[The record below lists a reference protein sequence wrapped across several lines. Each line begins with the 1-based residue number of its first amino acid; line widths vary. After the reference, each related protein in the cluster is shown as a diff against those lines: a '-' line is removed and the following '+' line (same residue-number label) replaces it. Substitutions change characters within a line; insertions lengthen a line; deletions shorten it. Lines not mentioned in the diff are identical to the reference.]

1 MPFSSA
7 KTTSDLSLNDINS
20 ELFGFDTVIWLV
32 IGFINRENV
41 PILIIFLLI
50 KLMLVSARSTDNSL
64 VVKLVSVMVVLE
76 FVNVPLISDNF
87 GSLYQEYVGNV
98 SLLIE
103 FRKFIL
109 VSNRFILEKL
119 KLNFVVLFVYIV
131 YWIR

>member
-1 MPFSSA
+1 M
-7 KTTSDLSLNDINS
+7 
-20 ELFGFDTVIWLV
+20 
-32 IGFINRENV
+32 

-50 KLMLVSARSTDNSL
+50 KLKLVSARSTDNSL

-87 GSLYQEYVGNV
+87 GSLYQEYAGNV

-103 FRKFIL
+103 FRKFIF

-131 YWIR
+131 LAVLLDKIIFLRLFKLNSDTVVKKSML

>member
-1 MPFSSA
+1 M
-7 KTTSDLSLNDINS
+7 
-20 ELFGFDTVIWLV
+20 
-32 IGFINRENV
+32 

-50 KLMLVSARSTDNSL
+50 KLKLVSAGSTDNSL

-131 YWIR
+131 LAVLLDKIIFLALFKLNSSAVVKK

>member
-1 MPFSSA
+1 M
-7 KTTSDLSLNDINS
+7 
-20 ELFGFDTVIWLV
+20 
-32 IGFINRENV
+32 

-50 KLMLVSARSTDNSL
+50 KLKLVSVGSTDNSL

-103 FRKFIL
+103 FRKFIF
-109 VSNRFILEKL
+109 VSNKFILEKL
-119 KLNFVVLFVYIV
+119 KLNFVVLFAYIV
-131 YWIR
+131 LAVLLDMIIFLGLFELNYDKVVKK